1 MALQRTLLIPLS
13 GFLGA
18 GKTTLMLAAAAM
30 LRDRGLTVA
39 CVTNDQG
46 DHLVDSSLVDSKKV
60 PLGQVSG
67 GCFCCRF
74 NELTDTLNVL
84 IAAHRPDVIL
94 SEAVGSCT
102 DLTATVILPLRAMH
116 GDALLVKPLTTVIDP
131 NRLEEAMQE
140 ASMTLSPEVGYIF
153 RKQLEEASCLL
164 LNKTDLLTPAR
175 TDDLTRMLRFEF
187 PAARVGTASAAA
199 GIGVAAWL
207 DYMLSEE
214 ASAEAALSLDI
225 DYDVYAEGEAQL
237 GWLNASFTW
246 QGGIADATGLCQ
258 SLMDRLAAGF
268 ASADAEIAHLKLW
281 AQDSRH
287 QLKISRVR
295 NADAARV
302 DEAPCDPWSTDRV
315 TVWLNARIQM
325 DDTQLKEYFTMT
337 LEQLSSDLH
346 LASSLHELECFAPAR
361 PVPTYRIGGAR

>member
-1 MALQRTLLIPLS
+1 MTLQRTILIPLS

-18 GKTTLMLAAAAM
+18 GKTTLMLAAAAL

-46 DHLVDSSLVDSKKV
+46 DHLVDSSLVESKNV

-84 IAAHRPDVIL
+84 IAAHRPNVIL
-94 SEAVGSCT
+94 LEAVGSCT

-131 NRLEEAMQE
+131 SRLEEAMQE
-140 ASMTLSPEVGYIF
+140 ASVMLSPEVGYIF

-164 LNKTDLLTPAR
+164 LNKTDQLLPAHV
-175 TDDLTRMLRFEF
+175 DELTSMLRLEF
-187 PAARVGTASAAA
+187 STARVGTASAAE

-237 GWLNASFTW
+237 GWLNTSFTW
-246 QGGIADATGLCQ
+246 QGDITDAVELCR
-258 SLMDRLAAGF
+258 SFMDRLAAGF
-268 ASADAEIAHLKLW
+268 TGAGAEIAHLKLW

-287 QLKISRVR
+287 RLKISQVQS
-295 NADAARV
+295 AGAARV
-302 DEAPCDPWSTDRV
+302 DEVSCDSWRTDRI

-325 DDTQLKEYFTMT
+325 DDMRLKEHFTMT
-337 LEQLSSDLH
+337 HEQLSSDLR

-361 PVPTYRIGGAR
+361 PVPTYRIGGAG

>member
-1 MALQRTLLIPLS
+1 MDLQRTILIPLG

-18 GKTTLMLAAAAM
+18 GKTSLMLAAAAL

-46 DHLVDSSLVDSKKV
+46 DHLVDSSLVASKSV

-84 IAAHRPDVIL
+84 IAAHRPNVIL
-94 SEAVGSCT
+94 LEAVGSCT

-116 GDALLVKPLTTVIDP
+116 GDALLVQPLTTVMDP
-131 NRLEEAMQE
+131 SRLEEAMQE

-153 RKQLEEASCLL
+153 RKQLEEAPCLL
-164 LNKTDLLTPAR
+164 LNKTDQLPPAR
-175 TDDLTRMLRFEF
+175 TDELTRMLRLEF
-187 PAARVGTASAAA
+187 PAAQVRTASVTE

-207 DYMLSEE
+207 DYVLSEE

-246 QGGIADATGLCQ
+246 QGGIADATGLCR
-258 SLMDRLAAGF
+258 SLMERLAAGF
-268 ASADAEIAHLKLW
+268 ASAGAEIAHLKLW

-287 QLKISRVR
+287 RLKISQVR
-295 NADAARV
+295 SAGAARI
-302 DEAPCDPWSTDRV
+302 DEAPSAPWSTDRI

-325 DDTQLKEYFTMT
+325 DDMRLKEHFTMT
-337 LEQLSSDLH
+337 LEQLSSDLD
-346 LASSLHELECFAPAR
+346 LVSSLHELECFAPAR